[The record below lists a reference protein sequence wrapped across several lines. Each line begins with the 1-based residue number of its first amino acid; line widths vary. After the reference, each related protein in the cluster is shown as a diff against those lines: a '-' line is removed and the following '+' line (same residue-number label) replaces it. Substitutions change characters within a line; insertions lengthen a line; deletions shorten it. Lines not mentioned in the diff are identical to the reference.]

1 LNLPP
6 TLTEFNL
13 SSDTIYQGQSVSAS
27 LDATDPGAD
36 SINFF
41 VNGNFVGTDP
51 NTSGIR
57 SVGTN
62 LGTFTDV
69 GDYTFTGLSQ
79 DKDGAFSNP
88 LIRTL
93 KVLNVAPTITQLTE
107 NLIVKQKELFDFA
120 AAATD
125 PGIHDLLTFD
135 WDFNMDGIFD
145 FTSSSGQWSFGE
157 PGTYKVGLRV
167 SDDKGGYTS
176 SSFTVEVERVPEP
189 GSVLGVLAFG
199 AFGAGAVLK
208 RKQQQIGKNNSLN

>member
-1 LNLPP
+1 
-6 TLTEFNL
+6 
-13 SSDTIYQGQSVSAS
+13 
-27 LDATDPGAD
+27 
-36 SINFF
+36 
-41 VNGNFVGTDP
+41 
-51 NTSGIR
+51 
-57 SVGTN
+57 
-62 LGTFTDV
+62 
-69 GDYTFTGLSQ
+69 
-79 DKDGAFSNP
+79 
-88 LIRTL
+88 
-93 KVLNVAPTITQLTE
+93 
-107 NLIVKQKELFDFA
+107 LIVKQKELFDFA

-145 FTSSSGQWSFGE
+145 FTSSSGQLSFGE

-208 RKQQQIGKNNSLN
+208 RKQQQTGKNNSLN